1 MDSSEYLRQK
11 AIIED
16 CRQSYYDNMV
26 RDITECDDYEDE
38 DDYDDEDDYE
48 DEDNEDDE

>member
-1 MDSSEYLRQK
+1 MDWSDYLRQQ
-11 AIIED
+11 AVIED

-26 RDITECDDYEDE
+26 KDITEC

-48 DEDNEDDE
+48 DEDNEEEQND

>member
-1 MDSSEYLRQK
+1 MDWSDYLRQQVV
-11 AIIED
+11 IED

-26 RDITECDDYEDE
+26 KDITEC

-48 DEDNEDDE
+48 DEDNEEEQND